1 MKSIIFVTYLIIFLK
16 FASSATEYDGV
27 FKEIAKVEFRNAI
40 TEKAIT
46 VWNWAKEQAK
56 SQDTFV
62 GKYCFRIS
70 IIFSNI
76 LHFVGRCFGIGKKL
90 QFVIP
95 LVIFSL
101 GIIITTL
108 KFLTLF
114 TLKGVGIGIVLLI
127 MNLVGWSAKVASWKS
142 QLEHHG
148 PTHHPQNVHF
158 HLHKDKDQYTV
169 EHSGPDGGWNERVSE
184 GLSKTTSLAEKVE
197 LLNLY
202 KRLGFNVDQSVL
214 SQYR

>member
-56 SQDTFV
+56 SQDT
-62 GKYCFRIS
+62 
-70 IIFSNI
+70 
-76 LHFVGRCFGIGKKL
+76 FVGRCFGIGKKL